1 MWMSR
6 NLSLFFSLASG
17 KGRTAS
23 DDVAPKRIPD
33 QRPVCVGA
41 LLTYYIY
48 KNYCGYTGY
57 GHGQSQELTQHTVV
71 KRQRL
76 LADVSA
82 AMVGY
87 AVSTFVL
94 RQRLVRVDVQRREEQ
109 HWQEN
114 CQQQSGCYPSPTIC
128 RSGAIRFSTFCR
140 SVALHSSR
148 FCVHGCKGTKSFANH
163 ALLLTFF
170 LAFAVRQTNR

>member
-94 RQRLVRVDVQRREEQ
+94 HQRLVQVDVQRREEQ
-109 HWQEN
+109 H
-114 CQQQSGCYPSPTIC
+114 
-128 RSGAIRFSTFCR
+128 
-140 SVALHSSR
+140 
-148 FCVHGCKGTKSFANH
+148 
-163 ALLLTFF
+163 
-170 LAFAVRQTNR
+170 

>member
-23 DDVAPKRIPD
+23 DDVAPKRIPN

-94 RQRLVRVDVQRREEQ
+94 RQRWRCILLVFAFTVAKVRKVLLIMR
-109 HWQEN
+109 
-114 CQQQSGCYPSPTIC
+114 CY
-128 RSGAIRFSTFCR
+128 
-140 SVALHSSR
+140 
-148 FCVHGCKGTKSFANH
+148 
-163 ALLLTFF
+163 
-170 LAFAVRQTNR
+170 